1 MWWFLWEL
9 LVCGNFSHELL
20 IFGGFFMQIVSMR
33 GFFMHIVSFRIA
45 FSMKKGY
52 VCVWGACKNV
62 WILRVWFL
70 KSKSIKAN
78 KCPRLPYF
86 TLLMLGLTVGL
97 TVDSYPFN
105 FAVTLCRFGN
115 PCESWKKI
123 LEGERLSKPSDVS
136 WLFFQ

>member
-1 MWWFLWEL
+1 M
-9 LVCGNFSHELL
+9 
-20 IFGGFFMQIVSMR
+20 
-33 GFFMHIVSFRIA
+33 
-45 FSMKKGY
+45 
-52 VCVWGACKNV
+52 
-62 WILRVWFL
+62 

-136 WLFFQ
+136 WLFFSITCRLIRFFFQLSRLFAGFDDFLFVTCFERKGR